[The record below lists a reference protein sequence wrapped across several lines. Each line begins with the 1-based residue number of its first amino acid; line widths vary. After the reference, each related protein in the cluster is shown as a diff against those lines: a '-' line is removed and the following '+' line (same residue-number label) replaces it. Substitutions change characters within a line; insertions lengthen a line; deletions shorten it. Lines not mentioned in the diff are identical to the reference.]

1 MTSLSDAPQ
10 ARITGWRARLS
21 QLCEVV
27 GVLLLGLLFMV
38 FVVQVF
44 ARLVWGTPLT
54 WTDEAAVILYTW
66 LVLWGTAAICK
77 PREHVA
83 FDLLF
88 QHRPAAMQRWV
99 LGLSCAGVG
108 GLMLWALPG
117 AVDFIAFMRRENTP
131 VLGWPLHWVYAPFA
145 LMLLVVGL
153 AYVWRAL
160 RLMSQHW
167 RDVVAEFEARS

>member
-1 MTSLSDAPQ
+1 MPT
-10 ARITGWRARLS
+10 WRQRLTT
-21 QLCEVV
+21 LCEAM
-27 GVLLLGLLFMV
+27 GVLLFALLFGV

-66 LVLWGTAAICK
+66 LVLWGTTAICK

-83 FDLLF
+83 FDVLF
-88 QHRPAAMQRWV
+88 QQRPGVQRWM
-99 LGLSCAGVG
+99 LCLACAGVG

-117 AVDFIAFMRRENTP
+117 AVDFIAFMRRESTP
-131 VLGWPLHWVYAPFA
+131 VMGWPLHWVYAPFA

-160 RLMSQHW
+160 RLMGQRW
-167 RDVVAEFEARS
+167 RDVVSEFEARS